1 MDTRLI
7 SSHLGSG
14 GYRFIPSPRIPDK
27 MADASQFSLD
37 GLAEDEPDSV
47 LICAEE
53 EERESSPDSMHTQED
68 SIPTPDES
76 REEFTLSAETV
87 NPTSEKVGPECFEL
101 LKVLGKGG
109 YGKVSGKSIPA
120 PLFFRRST

>member
-53 EERESSPDSMHTQED
+53 EERESMGEIST
-68 SIPTPDES
+68 
-76 REEFTLSAETV
+76 TV
-87 NPTSEKVGPECFEL
+87 E
-101 LKVLGKGG
+101 
-109 YGKVSGKSIPA
+109 
-120 PLFFRRST
+120 